1 MRTILNF
8 VILFTFAAIVV
19 GGIHLFAAE
28 AAKAKAEAKP
38 AAAAPAADKAAKGTP
53 APAGGQSAAPVSA
66 KEELTIDWM
75 AEIIKG
81 GMTSLALVLLSAAAV
96 GFAAERFFNLRAKHL
111 APGYYL
117 NFFKSKAAAGEWQAI
132 RDEAAHRPSIVATLG
147 AYLAQHRS
155 RPHALL
161 AEDLADIA
169 GREFE
174 RHRQRSYPLAIIAT
188 MAPMLGLLGTMIGMI
203 EAFQKVAILGD
214 TGDASVLADSIG
226 KALITTA
233 VGLILAIPAL
243 GCYHYLKTKI
253 ALAELKVEEA
263 AGTMLR
269 AAESRAA
276 GEKNA

>member
-1 MRTILNF
+1 MRTVLNF
-8 VILFTFAAIVV
+8 VILSVFAVIVV

-38 AAAAPAADKAAKGTP
+38 AAVPADAKA
-53 APAGGQSAAPVSA
+53 APAGGQNAPAAPAVNG

-132 RDEAAHRPSIVATLG
+132 RDEAAQRPSIVAALG
-147 AYLAQHRS
+147 AYLAQHRG

-263 AGTMLR
+263 AGAMLR
-269 AAESRAA
+269 AVESRAA

>member
-8 VILFTFAAIVV
+8 VILSVFAVIVV

-38 AAAAPAADKAAKGTP
+38 AAAPVADKAAKGDA
-53 APAGGQSAAPVSA
+53 APAGGQNAAPANA

-147 AYLAQHRS
+147 AYLAQHRG

-263 AGTMLR
+263 AGAMLR